1 VFSGDRQITEEIIE
15 DKLRRVRH
23 QLEPG
28 DVIEAVSTICRIAGV
43 DSFRK
48 WSHCCRTEWLSH
60 LSVPSW
66 LADIWAH
73 PRLHIGGPCGE
84 WRR

>member
-1 VFSGDRQITEEIIE
+1 MTSGNQLTEEIIE

-28 DVIEAVSTICRIAGV
+28 DVIEAVSTVCRISGV

-48 WSHCCRTEWLSH
+48 WAILLSC
-60 LSVPSW
+60 LIAVP
-66 LADIWAH
+66 LTD
-73 PRLHIGGPCGE
+73 L
-84 WRR
+84 